1 MNYLLF
7 IYIFAIFVLFSPS
20 ILFKKINI
28 IHAFC
33 FSIILYFTYDI
44 IYKNQE
50 YMTPQL
56 KVDVNGLHDL
66 VNSLNEEVYEKIIN
80 VDVTNEYTIDPAKDN
95 SVVVEECREKIDEIV
110 EYKKKIEHLS
120 EELSF
125 YEGTRDLI
133 VSLENTVKNL
143 EKKQDELEKQ
153 LELANDTIDIQL
165 DTIDG
170 KTNQIKSIGE
180 QITGYDGDI
189 SGNQVTIRGKN
200 ADINNL
206 NTKLAQ
212 RNFTLDEKIK
222 KINELLEQIKLK
234 ETTIKGQT
242 DDITEKDNTITSRN
256 RDIKSLNDTI
266 NKKKNRMKKLNDEYK
281 INFGIIKKNNE
292 YTNKLKDLIKKCNN
306 DISDYEDEG
315 CYRDT
320 GNRALRYGPHG
331 YGYTAEQCR
340 QQCDGFEYFA
350 LQNGNGKTGWCSCD
364 NDWNHVTKYGAKSCG
379 KTGNGWGNYVYK
391 NNKKNSLYV
400 DKGCYKDTGN
410 RALRYGPHRYG
421 YTAEKCR
428 EACPSYKYF
437 ALQNGNG
444 RTGWCSCDNDWN
456 HVTKYGVKSCG
467 KTGDGWGNY
476 VYQNKDVT

>member
-1 MNYLLF
+1 
-7 IYIFAIFVLFSPS
+7 
-20 ILFKKINI
+20 
-28 IHAFC
+28 
-33 FSIILYFTYDI
+33 
-44 IYKNQE
+44 
-50 YMTPQL
+50 MTPQL
-56 KVDVNGLHDL
+56 KVDVNGLHGL

-170 KTNQIKSIGE
+170 KINQIKSMGE

-189 SGNQVTIRGKN
+189 SGNQVTIREKN

-242 DDITEKDNTITSRN
+242 DDITEKDNTIASHNRN
-256 RDIKSLNDTI
+256 IKSLNDNI
-266 NKKKNRMKKLNDEYK
+266 NDKNKSMKKLKDEYK
-281 INFGIIKKNNE
+281 IKLDTIKKNDE
-292 YTNKLKDLIKKCNN
+292 YTNTLNYLIKRCNN
-306 DISDYEDEG
+306 ISD
-315 CYRDT
+315 DT
-320 GNRALRYGPHG
+320 GRYTYIGEGGCHNNTHHVKNLCNRASNCTHYGQQSNGCWHLVRPESGGNKSRNSYPRGFYKVPDDPGRYTYVGEGGCHNNEG
-331 YGYTAEQCR
+331 HVRNLCNN
-340 QQCDGFEYFA
+340 
-350 LQNGNGKTGWCSCD
+350 NGNCS
-364 NDWNHVTKYGAKSCG
+364 YYAQQP
-379 KTGNGWGNYVYK
+379 NGCWHLLK
-391 NNKKNSLYV
+391 P
-400 DKGCYKDTGN
+400 D
-410 RALRYGPHRYG
+410 P
-421 YTAEKCR
+421 
-428 EACPSYKYF
+428 
-437 ALQNGNG
+437 NG
-444 RTGWCSCDNDWN
+444 RSTRGYYSRGF
-456 HVTKYGVKSCG
+456 YIA
-467 KTGDGWGNY
+467 
-476 VYQNKDVT
+476 

>member
-1 MNYLLF
+1 
-7 IYIFAIFVLFSPS
+7 
-20 ILFKKINI
+20 
-28 IHAFC
+28 
-33 FSIILYFTYDI
+33 
-44 IYKNQE
+44 
-50 YMTPQL
+50 MTPQL
-56 KVDVNGLHDL
+56 KVDVNGLQDL

-170 KTNQIKSIGE
+170 KINQIKSMGE
-180 QITGYDGDI
+180 QIIGYDGDI
-189 SGNQVTIRGKN
+189 SGNQVTIREKN

-222 KINELLEQIKLK
+222 KINELLKQLKLK
-234 ETTIKGQT
+234 ERTIKGQT
-242 DDITEKDNTITSRN
+242 DDITKKDNTITSRN
-256 RDIKSLNDTI
+256 RDIKSLNDKM
-266 NKKKNRMKKLNDEYK
+266 NEKKNRMKKLNDEHK
-281 INFGIIKKNNE
+281 IKIDTVKKNDEHTNE
-292 YTNKLKDLIKKCNN
+292 LKDLIKRCNN
-306 DISDYEDEG
+306 ISD
-315 CYRDT
+315 DT
-320 GNRALRYGPHG
+320 GRYTYVGEGGCHNNTDHVKNLCINDPNCSYYGQQPNGCWHLLRS
-331 YGYTAEQCR
+331 ES
-340 QQCDGFEYFA
+340 DGR
-350 LQNGNGKTGWCSCD
+350 KTR
-364 NDWNHVTKYGAKSCG
+364 
-379 KTGNGWGNYVYK
+379 GNYPRGFYK
-391 NNKKNSLYV
+391 TPIDTGKGYEPL
-400 DKGCYKDTGN
+400 GCYKDTGN

-444 RTGWCSCDNDWN
+444 TTGWCSCDNDWN
-456 HVTKYGVKSCG
+456 HVTKYGAKSCG
-467 KTGDGWGNY
+467 KTGNGWGNY
-476 VYQNKDVT
+476 VYKNNDVR